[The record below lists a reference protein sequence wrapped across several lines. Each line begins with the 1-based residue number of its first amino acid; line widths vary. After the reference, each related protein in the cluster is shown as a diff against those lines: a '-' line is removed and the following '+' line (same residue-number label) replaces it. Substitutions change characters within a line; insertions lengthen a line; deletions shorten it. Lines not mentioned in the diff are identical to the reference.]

1 MMINMFGHINPSL
14 TMHPIQVKL
23 DRVFTPST
31 LIIIK
36 SDKNLIQ
43 LGWVMQNTH

>member
-1 MMINMFGHINPSL
+1 MSGQINPSL
-14 TMHPIQVKL
+14 TEHLIQVKL
-23 DRVFTPST
+23 DWVFTPST

-43 LGWVMQNTH
+43 LGWIMQNTH